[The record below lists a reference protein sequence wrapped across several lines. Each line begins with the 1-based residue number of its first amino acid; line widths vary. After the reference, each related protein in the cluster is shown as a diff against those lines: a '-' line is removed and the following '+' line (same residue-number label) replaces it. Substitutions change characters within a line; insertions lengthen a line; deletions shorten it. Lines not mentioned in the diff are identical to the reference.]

1 MQGLS
6 GTLGHPFPS
15 FRKKKNLYFVFFL
28 KPPELHTHTQK
39 KQIGEVKWLLKLLF
53 VFSWQQCERER
64 DIILLHL
71 LRIIRRVLF
80 GSLGNMGSTS
90 AVATPAAT
98 CRPHANKPTETIIN
112 KRRSLDDYYTF
123 LSDNNGEQNMSL
135 RDKQSWPTEITSHK
149 KKGKNESLPGKFIG
163 PGESADIVWRLIRFN
178 VPFRNKTHKSFVLD
192 AVGSAK
198 ERRVLTWLTR
208 TRITVRSRLP
218 RSFGTEPTHFFRPPP
233 LRSAPR
239 IAADNWN
246 VDTTREKEFKIAV
259 GNSENTKKKKRKW
272 EKKITGRMST
282 GKGI

>member
-1 MQGLS
+1 
-6 GTLGHPFPS
+6 
-15 FRKKKNLYFVFFL
+15 
-28 KPPELHTHTQK
+28 
-39 KQIGEVKWLLKLLF
+39 
-53 VFSWQQCERER
+53 
-64 DIILLHL
+64 
-71 LRIIRRVLF
+71 
-80 GSLGNMGSTS
+80 MGSTS

-259 GNSENTKKKKRKW
+259 GNSENTKKKKKKVRKENNRPDVDRKGYLKSYYLRERER
-272 EKKITGRMST
+272 EKYPAVLSTTTNKDNRRLLWLPRMEA
-282 GKGI
+282 G